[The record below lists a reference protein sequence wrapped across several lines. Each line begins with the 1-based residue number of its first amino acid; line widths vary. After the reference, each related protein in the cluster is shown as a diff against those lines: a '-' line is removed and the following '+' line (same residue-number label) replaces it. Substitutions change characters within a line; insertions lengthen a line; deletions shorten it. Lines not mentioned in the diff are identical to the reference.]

1 MDSSQEFI
9 IMKLRALRNLFSH
22 FTVEDNYANT
32 QEVLAMLAHLNI
44 FSSASEI
51 DSYGYNITFNQFLII
66 YNDLNT
72 TYLLEI
78 LKRLDQQSEIDL
90 DTTSLDYFLIFNT
103 SESEFA
109 EIYQYYDDDDFYSNV
124 IEDLELNN
132 AGSMYP
138 IMYKSRVMEIIYK
151 YISTEMFY
159 KFTM

>member
-66 YNDLNT
+66 VQS
-72 TYLLEI
+72 LLVN
-78 LKRLDQQSEIDL
+78 L
-90 DTTSLDYFLIFNT
+90 
-103 SESEFA
+103 
-109 EIYQYYDDDDFYSNV
+109 
-124 IEDLELNN
+124 
-132 AGSMYP
+132 
-138 IMYKSRVMEIIYK
+138 
-151 YISTEMFY
+151 
-159 KFTM
+159 